1 VDRQELV
8 PVYVTNDPTL
18 ASILVGALKDE
29 GIPATVE
36 GANQAG
42 FAGVLDVRILVKAED
57 ADRAEHVIKGHP
69 QTPKGEPGH
78 HGHHH
83 HHR

>member
-1 VDRQELV
+1 MNAQELV

-29 GIPATVE
+29 GIRATVE

-42 FAGVLDVRILVKAED
+42 LAGVMDVRVIVRAED
-57 ADRAEHVIKGHP
+57 ADRAKHIINDHP
-69 QTPKGEPGH
+69 QAPRDQHPH
-78 HGHHH
+78 HDHGKHH
-83 HHR
+83 